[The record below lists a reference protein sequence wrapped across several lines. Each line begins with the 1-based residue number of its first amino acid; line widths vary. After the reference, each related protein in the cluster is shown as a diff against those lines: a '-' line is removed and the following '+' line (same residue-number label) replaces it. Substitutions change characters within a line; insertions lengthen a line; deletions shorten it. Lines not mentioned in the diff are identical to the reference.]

1 MPAVGRKMIFAGEG
15 SLMRIDVLTIFP
27 EIFESPL
34 KVSLLGK
41 AIQQNKLEVV
51 LTDVREFTRE
61 AIIPFSFDG
70 AGSAIATGVKYSG
83 QFTIP
88 FDCHLIGWTIIA
100 DQSGSIVV
108 DFWKDTYANYPPP
121 VADTITASD
130 KPTLSAAQKNQN
142 NNASTWTQAFSKGD
156 IILPNVD
163 SVTTVEQ
170 VVVFLRVAIL

>member
-1 MPAVGRKMIFAGEG
+1 MSFVTPIPPSVGDLITNARWVQDVVDNMIAMTPAGIPFF
-15 SLMRIDVLTIFP
+15 IDGGGGVLTTGIKGTIEVPFKCD
-27 EIFESPL
+27 INS
-34 KVSLLGK
+34 VRLL
-41 AIQQNKLEVV
+41 
-51 LTDVREFTRE
+51 
-61 AIIPFSFDG
+61 
-70 AGSAIATGVKYSG
+70 
-83 QFTIP
+83 
-88 FDCHLIGWTIIA
+88 A
-100 DQSGSIVV
+100 DQSGSVVV
-108 DFWKDTYANYPPP
+108 DIWKDTYANYPPT